1 MSEKTDPTGM
11 EAINESLSGNSG
23 IGEKS
28 SLTDEK
34 TGVSIKDGEV
44 ERGSIEDS

>member
-1 MSEKTDPTGM
+1 MSEKTDPAGM
-11 EAINESLSGNSG
+11 EAINESLSKNSG
-23 IGEKS
+23 AGERS

-34 TGVSIKDGEV
+34 TGISIRDGEV